1 LTGRRCGRVPE
12 VIAPAVAS
20 GTMQSRVVSVEVA
33 EERRLIPHAAQI
45 DVAEAGHMVTGDDND
60 VFTTGLLGFLES
72 SV

>member
-1 LTGRRCGRVPE
+1 
-12 VIAPAVAS
+12 
-20 GTMQSRVVSVEVA
+20 MQSRVVSVDVA